1 MAVYLIL
8 DIEVTDA
15 DTYGDYVKQAPT
27 TVEQYGG
34 EPIAEDDDLFGTT
47 SRAPATSLAA
57 SVLQPPLQRLDTRP
71 NRRRSA
77 PCRRAAARLPSS
89 QCKRAKQSLTPSA
102 TADTIRP

>member
-15 DTYGDYVKQAPT
+15 DTYGDYVRQAPA

-57 SVLQPPLQRLDTRP
+57 SVLQPAAAAALRYTAQPTALGTVPQGRRSPALQPQRLL
-71 NRRRSA
+71 SF
-77 PCRRAAARLPSS
+77 
-89 QCKRAKQSLTPSA
+89 
-102 TADTIRP
+102 